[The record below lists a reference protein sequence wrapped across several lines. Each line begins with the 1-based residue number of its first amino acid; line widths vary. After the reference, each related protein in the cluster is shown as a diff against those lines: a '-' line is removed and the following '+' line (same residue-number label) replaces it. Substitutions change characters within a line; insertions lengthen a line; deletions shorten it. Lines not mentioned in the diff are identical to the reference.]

1 MDGQE
6 AILSPNDGKNKK
18 SKISRSFNR
27 FKANPI
33 RNFDGNTYSNL

>member
-1 MDGQE
+1 MDC
-6 AILSPNDGKNKK
+6 NNGKNKK

-33 RNFDGNTYSNL
+33 RNFDGNTFSIHQMTSE